1 MFAEES
7 GTTLDLSLPHLKCC
21 DNTDGADVPRD
32 KIKRHL
38 KRAALGRRK
47 TEVKEK
53 RWQGKLLTAR
63 WEEDQLN
70 RQGCLAWL
78 KKLGYGTYSH
88 HCRDALQMRIILSII
103 LLYMGCAL

>member
-7 GTTLDLSLPHLKCC
+7 GITLDLSLPHLKCC

-38 KRAALGRRK
+38 KRAALEWRK
-47 TEVKEK
+47 TEVMEK

-78 KKLGYGTYSH
+78 KKLGYRAYSH
-88 HCRDALQMRIILSII
+88 HCRDA
-103 LLYMGCAL
+103 